1 MKAYKLFRILK
12 DGSISSLFI
21 NKKERY
27 NIGEWMDFK
36 DIPTIGFKHRPGWH
50 SLENPIAPHLSKQQ
64 RAWFEVEI
72 DSVTIEQRPI
82 NQGGKWFLS
91 KRLKILKKYEEN

>member
-27 NIGEWMDFK
+27 TIGEWMNSK
-36 DIPTIGFKHRPGWH
+36 DIPTNGFKHRPGWH

-72 DSVTIEQRPI
+72 DFVTTEQRPI